1 MRPLHLTLSAFGAYA
16 GKTELDLR
24 RLGER
29 GLYLITGDTGAG
41 KTTIFDAIAFALFGT
56 PSGDGRESS
65 MLRSK
70 FAAPETPTEVEL
82 TFSSAGKTYIIRR
95 NPEYERRKSRGAG
108 TTKELARAE
117 LTMPDGRVITRRTE
131 VDAAIRDILGVDR
144 SQFCQIAMIAQG
156 EFRKLLLADTKD
168 RREIFRDIFKTNL
181 YTRFQERVKSDFLA
195 LNREREEA
203 RQSFNQYAAGIRL
216 PDERELPPE
225 DELSSFL
232 AELLAKDR
240 AEDDELKVALKKTE
254 WEIDALTAAA
264 AKAEEDG
271 KNRRALKEAEKSRAA
286 AAEETEKLR
295 RALEAEKKR
304 QPELDALGKTLSE
317 LEEELKRHA
326 DLCAKETETA
336 AAKKAADDAAER
348 LSALEAARR
357 ELQEQLSREREEY
370 HALTS
375 SAERLVTLRQEKAGL
390 DQFLEEIGRYEIALQ
405 TLSEKEAAVDDV
417 LAAYTEARSVE
428 ERLSGRAQELRRRF
442 NDEQAGVLASSL
454 RDGEP
459 CPVCGALNHPRP
471 AQRAPDAPDEKA
483 VKEAEKRARA
493 AQKNVNEASA
503 ASGSAKTAC
512 ETARTEAEK
521 QKEKLFGANKG
532 FIDLVSEKAAAA
544 RRCSDKDREIA
555 REEQNAA
562 RCEALAEQI
571 PSEEKQLSA
580 MEEPL
585 AEAQKENAAAQSTLS
600 ALRAAVDEL
609 RAGIKYENAADAEKE
624 KTLALARQTEILAA
638 RENAEKALRT
648 AEQQLSVEKGRVEQL
663 EKLLANA
670 PSADPAELAEGK
682 ERLTAQKKEILQKRL
697 ALNSRITANEGAKTG
712 IDEKTAEISELNAR
726 WTWMKPLTDTANGTL
741 SGKER
746 ISLETYVQMTYFDR
760 ILARANAHLMRMS
773 GGKYDLKRCESA
785 AKLNTQSGLE
795 LNVID
800 HYNGSERSVKTLSGG
815 ETFLASLS
823 LALGLS
829 EEIQSSAGG
838 VQMDTLFV
846 DEGFGSLDEETLRQA
861 MRALRELSEGDRLIG
876 IISHVSEL
884 RREIDRQIVV
894 TRSPDGASRAKI
906 ETDLRE

>member
-82 TFSSAGKTYIIRR
+82 TFSNAGKTYIVRR
-95 NPEYERRKSRGAG
+95 NPEYERPKSRGAG

-131 VDAAIRDILGVDR
+131 VDAAIRDTLGVDR

-168 RREIFRDIFKTNL
+168 RREIFRNIFKTGL
-181 YTRFQERVKSDFLA
+181 YTRFQERVKGDFLA
-195 LNREREEA
+195 LSRKREEA
-203 RQSFNQYAAGIRL
+203 RKAFDQYASGIRF
-216 PDERELPPE
+216 PECRELPPE
-225 DELSSFL
+225 NELSAFL
-232 AELLAKDR
+232 AEILAEDR
-240 AEDDELKVALKKTE
+240 AADGALRDALEKTE
-254 WEIDALTAAA
+254 KEIDALTTAA
-264 AKAEEDG
+264 AKAEEDR
-271 KNRRALKEAEKSRAA
+271 KNRCALNEAGASRAVAEESVKKSRLAL
-286 AAEETEKLR
+286 ETENG
-295 RALEAEKKR
+295 R
-304 QPELDALGKTLSE
+304 QPELDALDKTLSE

-370 HALTS
+370 YALTS
-375 SAERLVTLRQEKAGL
+375 SAERLVTLRQEKASL

-405 TLSEKEAAVDDV
+405 TLSEKEAAVDDA

-459 CPVCGALNHPRP
+459 CPVCGALTHPHP
-471 AQRAPDAPDEKA
+471 AQCAPDAPDEKA
-483 VKEAEKRARA
+483 VKDAEKKARA

-532 FIDLVSEKAAAA
+532 FIDLVSEKTIAA
-544 RRCSDKDREIA
+544 RRCSDKDSEIVREKK
-555 REEQNAA
+555 NAA
-562 RCEALAEQI
+562 RYEALAEQI
-571 PSEEKQLSA
+571 PAEEKKLSA
-580 MEEPL
+580 MDASL
-585 AEAQKENAAAQSTLS
+585 SGAQKENAAAQSALS
-600 ALRAAVDEL
+600 ALRAAVDDL
-609 RAGIKYENAADAEKE
+609 RAA
-624 KTLALARQTEILAA
+624 
-638 RENAEKALRT
+638 
-648 AEQQLSVEKGRVEQL
+648 
-663 EKLLANA
+663 
-670 PSADPAELAEGK
+670 
-682 ERLTAQKKEILQKRL
+682 
-697 ALNSRITANEGAKTG
+697 
-712 IDEKTAEISELNAR
+712 
-726 WTWMKPLTDTANGTL
+726 
-741 SGKER
+741 
-746 ISLETYVQMTYFDR
+746 
-760 ILARANAHLMRMS
+760 
-773 GGKYDLKRCESA
+773 
-785 AKLNTQSGLE
+785 
-795 LNVID
+795 
-800 HYNGSERSVKTLSGG
+800 
-815 ETFLASLS
+815 
-823 LALGLS
+823 
-829 EEIQSSAGG
+829 
-838 VQMDTLFV
+838 
-846 DEGFGSLDEETLRQA
+846 
-861 MRALRELSEGDRLIG
+861 
-876 IISHVSEL
+876 
-884 RREIDRQIVV
+884 
-894 TRSPDGASRAKI
+894 
-906 ETDLRE
+906 

>member
-16 GKTELDLR
+16 GRTELDFR
-24 RLGER
+24 QLGER

-41 KTTIFDAIAFALFGT
+41 KTTLFDAITFALFGT
-56 PSGDGRESS
+56 PSGEGRESS

-70 FAAPETPTEVEL
+70 FAAPETPTEVQL
-82 TFSSAGKTYIIRR
+82 IFSSAGKTYIVRR

-108 TTKELARAE
+108 TTKETARAE
-117 LTMPDGRVITRRTE
+117 LVLPDGRVMTRRSD
-131 VDAAIRDILGVDR
+131 VDAAIRAILGVDR
-144 SQFCQIAMIAQG
+144 TQFCQIAMIAQG

-181 YTRFQERVKSDFLA
+181 YTRFQERVKADFLA

-225 DELSSFL
+225 DELPSFL
-232 AELLAKDR
+232 AELLSKDR
-240 AEDDELKVALKKTE
+240 AADDELKAALKKTE

-295 RALEAEKKR
+295 RVLETEKER
-304 QPELDALGKTLSE
+304 QPELDALDKTLAE
-317 LEEELKRHA
+317 LETELKKHA
-326 DLCAKETETA
+326 ELCVKRTETA
-336 AAKKAADDAAER
+336 AAKKSADDAAER

-405 TLSEKEAAVDDV
+405 TLSEKEAAVDDA

-428 ERLSGRAQELRRRF
+428 ERLSGRARELRRRF

-459 CPVCGALNHPRP
+459 CPVCGALDHPRP

-493 AQKNVNEASA
+493 AQERVNVASE
-503 ASGSAKTAC
+503 ASGSARTAY
-512 ETARTEAEK
+512 ETAEREIAK
-521 QKEKLFGANKG
+521 QKEKLFGAG
-532 FIDLVSEKAAAA
+532 EAVDLAAEKAAAA
-544 RRCSDKDREIA
+544 RRCSEKDREIA

-571 PSEEKQLSA
+571 PSAEKQLSA

-585 AEAQKENAAAQSTLS
+585 AAAQKENVAAQSALS

-609 RAGIKYENAADAEKE
+609 RAGIKYENAADAERK
-624 KTLALARQTEILAA
+624 KISVLTQQAEIREA
-638 RENAEKALRT
+638 RESAEKAFRA
-648 AEQQLSVEKGRVEQL
+648 AEQRLSAEKGRVEQL
-663 EKLLANA
+663 NKLLAGA
-670 PSADPAELAEGK
+670 PSADPAGLAEAK
-682 ERLTAQKKEILQKRL
+682 ERLTSKKNEILQKRL
-697 ALNSRITANEGAKTG
+697 VLNSRITANESAKNG
-712 IDEKTAEISELNAR
+712 IDEKTAELDERNAR

>member
-1 MRPLHLTLSAFGAYA
+1 MRPLNLTLSAFGAYA
-16 GKTELDLR
+16 GRTELDLR
-24 RLGER
+24 QLGER

-41 KTTIFDAIAFALFGT
+41 KTTLFDAITFALFGT
-56 PSGDGRESS
+56 PSGEGRESS

-70 FAAPETPTEVEL
+70 FAAPETPTEVQL
-82 TFSSAGKTYIIRR
+82 IFSSAGKTYIIRR
-95 NPEYERRKSRGAG
+95 SPEYERRKSRGAG

-168 RREIFRDIFKTNL
+168 RREIFRNIFKTGL
-181 YTRFQERVKSDFLA
+181 YTRFQERVKADFLA

-240 AEDDELKVALKKTE
+240 AEDDELKAALKKTE

-271 KNRRALKEAEKSRAA
+271 KNCRALKEAEESRAA

-295 RALEAEKKR
+295 RALEEEKKR
-304 QPELDALGKTLSE
+304 QPELNALDKTLSE

-336 AAKKAADDAAER
+336 AAKKAADDVAER

-405 TLSEKEAAVDDV
+405 TLSEKEASVDDA
-417 LAAYTEARSVE
+417 LAAYTEACSVE

-521 QKEKLFGANKG
+521 QKEKLFGAG
-532 FIDLVSEKAAAA
+532 EVVDLAAEKTAAA

-562 RCEALAEQI
+562 RCEALAVQI

-585 AEAQKENAAAQSTLS
+585 AAAQKENAAAQSALS
-600 ALRAAVDEL
+600 ALRAAVDDL
-609 RAGIKYENAADAEKE
+609 RAGIKYENAADAERK
-624 KTLALARQTEILAA
+624 KISVLTQQAEIREA
-638 RENAEKALRT
+638 RESAEKAFRA
-648 AEQQLSVEKGRVEQL
+648 AEQRLSAEKGRVEQL
-663 EKLLANA
+663 NKLLAGA
-670 PSADPAELAEGK
+670 PSADPAGLAEAK
-682 ERLTAQKKEILQKRL
+682 ERLTSKKNEILQKRL
-697 ALNSRITANEGAKTG
+697 VLNSRITANESAKNG
-712 IDEKTAEISELNAR
+712 IDEKTAELDERNAR